1 MKFLETLEVEMYD
14 FSQANL
20 NNENRI
26 KAITLVASVCYQNP
40 KALNSASLYNRLMA
54 ESIGLPSS
62 SFEFVPVLLDPKREP
77 DAMILGNVNSNVRKF
92 GQWIRAIN
100 DRGNEQNFLL
110 TNYRALVYDCEER
123 CSLFTEPEV
132 LDEIRSNYL
141 ELFNNKF
148 ECDIIKRHF
157 KVFKYNVDIV
167 TRAQMVRHRAN
178 WQELCISGDSKIT
191 TSQGTRT
198 IKELYEIQQRQKS
211 KYSDVKYPSIK
222 CYDED
227 KGLFVKAKIKEVF
240 YTGKKEVLEAK
251 IQFGS
256 EGKNRI
262 IKSTKDHKFLTK
274 SGWKTL
280 EDIAIGEYVAING
293 KPLYQDY
300 DWLKLQ
306 KETFLK
312 KGIGMKGMA
321 VELGINYNTLKAW
334 IHKHNL
340 HYTQKETS
348 STYTVWNKDIKGE
361 DSHSY
366 GRVLDNTARGKIS
379 KKLVK
384 ELGHTKGG
392 HRSRYSSYWE
402 ADFRRTPLLEKFG
415 YKCAKCD
422 CKENLEVDHIKPCFS
437 HPELA
442 FNEDNVQIL
451 CKECH
456 REKSIEDAVLSKQT
470 IKFGMLIS
478 KDLVGIEDTY
488 DMEIDHKSHNYIA
501 NKILV
506 HNSRRYVSGKRV
518 PFTFYVAEK
527 MKNVTS
533 TVEKE
538 IWFEKDDGSEDTRTG
553 IFNQTTQS
561 IIDDCLAHYYAAID
575 QGVKPEEARRII
587 PQGMQTIIWGAFQ
600 PRQLE
605 NFYKLRL
612 EPKAQ
617 VEIREVATAMLK
629 LETKGEYSGNS
640 N

>member
-1 MKFLETLEVEMYD
+1 MELINKKENIFGDNIAFVEQYD
-14 FSQANL
+14 FSKANMSQ
-20 NNENRI
+20 ENRI
-26 KAITLVASVCYQNP
+26 HAITLIASVCYQNP
-40 KALNSASLYNRLMA
+40 KALNSDSLYNRLAA
-54 ESIGLPSS
+54 ESAGLPSS
-62 SFEFVPVLLDPKREP
+62 SFEVVPVLLSKRQVEEME
-77 DAMILGNVNSNVRKF
+77 AILNIEKF
-92 GQWIRAIN
+92 GEWIT
-100 DRGNEQNFLL
+100 DEKGEEYLL
-110 TNYRALVYDCEER
+110 TNYRALLYDVESKKIDKKYLGFFNTAEECE
-123 CSLFTEPEV
+123 
-132 LDEIRSNYL
+132 
-141 ELFNNKF
+141 
-148 ECDIIKRHF
+148 IIKQYF
-157 KVFKYNVDIV
+157 KVFKYKVDLP
-167 TRAQMVRHRAN
+167 TRSQMVRHRVS

-274 SGWKTL
+274 SGWKAL

-321 VELGINYNTLKAW
+321 IELGINYNTLKAW

-348 STYTVWNKDIKGE
+348 STYTIWNKDIKGE

-366 GRVLDNTARGKIS
+366 GRVLDNTAKEKIS

-442 FNEDNVQIL
+442 FDEDNVQIL

-488 DMEIDHKSHNYIA
+488 DMEIDNKSHNYVA

-506 HNSRRYVSGKRV
+506 HNSRRYVSGSRV
-518 PFTFYVAEK
+518 PFEFYVSDK
-527 MKNVTS
+527 L
-533 TVEKE
+533 KE
-538 IWFEKDDGSEDTRTG
+538 NQKVKDLIKQSEDLY
-553 IFNQTTQS
+553 FELLEN
-561 IIDDCLAHYYAAID
+561 
-575 QGVKPEEARRII
+575 GVKPQEARRVI
-587 PQGMQTIIWGAFQ
+587 PQMGYTQIWGAFM
-600 PRQLE
+600 PKQLD
-605 NFYKLRL
+605 NYFKLRL
-612 EPKAQ
+612 DEHAQ
-617 VEIREVATAMLK
+617 WEIRQTAIAMQEL
-629 LETKGEYSGNS
+629 LR
-640 N
+640 

>member
-1 MKFLETLEVEMYD
+1 MEETIKKTHVEVESSFKECTGKVENVFGDEIAYVAHYD
-14 FSQANL
+14 FSRANL
-20 NNENRI
+20 NQENRI
-26 KAITLVASVCYQNP
+26 AAISQVASVCYQNP
-40 KALNSASLYNRLMA
+40 KALGSISLYDRLACESAS
-54 ESIGLPSS
+54 LPSS
-62 SFEFVPVLLDPKREP
+62 SFEFVPVLFKYDFIETFFYNNSDTWLE
-77 DAMILGNVNSNVRKF
+77 NSNTLKYGERIYKD
-92 GQWIRAIN
+92 QAY
-100 DRGNEQNFLL
+100 LL
-110 TNYRALVYDCEER
+110 TNYRALIYDVENNGLDKSILDYFNTEEE
-123 CSLFTEPEV
+123 CA
-132 LDEIRSNYL
+132 IIAKH
-141 ELFNNKF
+141 FN
-148 ECDIIKRHF
+148 
-157 KVFKYNVDIV
+157 VFQVKIDMP
-167 TRAQMVRHRAN
+167 TFGQMVRHRVN
-178 WQELCISGDSKIT
+178 WQTLCISGDSKIT

-274 SGWKTL
+274 SGWKAL

-306 KETFLK
+306 KETFIK

-348 STYTVWNKDIKGE
+348 STYTVWNKGVKGE

-366 GRVLDNTARGKIS
+366 GRVPDNTAREKIS

-442 FNEDNVQIL
+442 FDEDNVQIL

-456 REKSIEDAVLSKQT
+456 REKSIEDAVLSRQT

-478 KDLVGIEDTY
+478 KDLMGIEDTY

-506 HNSRRYVSGKRV
+506 HNSRRYVSGKKV
-518 PFTFYVAEK
+518 PFEFYVSEK
-527 MKNVTS
+527 MKNLAP
-533 TVEKE
+533 KE
-538 IWFEKDDGSEDTRTG
+538 SYINSESLVCYEDVIEECVR
-553 IFNQTTQS
+553 F
-561 IIDDCLAHYYAAID
+561 YYYAID

-587 PQGMQTIIWGAFQ
+587 PQACYTIAWCAFQ
-600 PRQLE
+600 PKQLE
-605 NFYKLRL
+605 SYFELRL
-612 EPKAQ
+612 DKSAQ
-617 VEIREVATAMLK
+617 KEIQLISQAMKSLVK
-629 LETKGEYSGNS
+629 
-640 N
+640 

>member
-1 MKFLETLEVEMYD
+1 MATLDIEKYGEWITVEGKKY
-14 FSQANL
+14 
-20 NNENRI
+20 
-26 KAITLVASVCYQNP
+26 
-40 KALNSASLYNRLMA
+40 
-54 ESIGLPSS
+54 
-62 SFEFVPVLLDPKREP
+62 
-77 DAMILGNVNSNVRKF
+77 
-92 GQWIRAIN
+92 
-100 DRGNEQNFLL
+100 LL
-110 TNYRALVYDCEER
+110 TNYRAVVTDFERYGDKGIDLRKRFNTPEECE
-123 CSLFTEPEV
+123 
-132 LDEIRSNYL
+132 
-141 ELFNNKF
+141 
-148 ECDIIKRHF
+148 IIKQYF
-157 KVFKYNVDIV
+157 KVFLYKVDLP
-167 TRAQMVRHRAN
+167 TRSQMVRHRIS

-274 SGWKTL
+274 SGWKAL

-340 HYTQKETS
+340 HYTQKEAS

-366 GRVLDNTARGKIS
+366 GRVLDNTAREKIS

-402 ADFRRTPLLEKFG
+402 SDFRRTPLLEKFG

-442 FNEDNVQIL
+442 FDEDNVQIL

-506 HNSRRYVSGKRV
+506 HNSRRYVSGSRV
-518 PFTFYVAEK
+518 PFEFYVSEK
-527 MKNVTS
+527 MKDVVTS
-533 TVEKE
+533 NY
-538 IWFEKDDGSEDTRTG
+538 
-553 IFNQTTQS
+553 FNQKIGDNIYRKELETEFDIEDLINISLTFYKEA
-561 IIDDCLAHYYAAID
+561 LK
-575 QGVKPEEARRII
+575 QGVKPQEARRVI
-587 PQGMQTIIWGAFQ
+587 PQSAYTQIWGAFT
-600 PRQLE
+600 PKQLD
-605 NFYKLRL
+605 NYFKLRL
-612 EPKAQ
+612 DKHAQWEIQMVSKAMQ
-617 VEIREVATAMLK
+617 ELINGRK
-629 LETKGEYSGNS
+629 
-640 N
+640 

>member
-1 MKFLETLEVEMYD
+1 MEIQGLSFGVNPVNKKENIFGDDIGFVEHYD
-14 FSQANL
+14 FSQANMS
-20 NNENRI
+20 EKHRI
-26 KAITLVASVCYQNP
+26 HAISAVASICYQNP
-40 KALNSASLYNRLMA
+40 KAINSESLYNRLLA
-54 ESIGLPSS
+54 ESKGLPSS
-62 SFEFVPVLLDPKREP
+62 SFEMCPILLTAKKLRKIGSIINKEIYVKHDFEY
-77 DAMILGNVNSNVRKF
+77 NVTKF
-92 GQWIRAIN
+92 GEMIK
-100 DRGNEQNFLL
+100 DGEFLL
-110 TNYRALVYDCEER
+110 TNLRALIADVGEYAKEFYNTPEECE
-123 CSLFTEPEV
+123 
-132 LDEIRSNYL
+132 
-141 ELFNNKF
+141 
-148 ECDIIKRHF
+148 IIKEHF
-157 KVFKYNVDIV
+157 KVFLYKVDLP
-167 TRAQMVRHRAN
+167 TRSQMVRHRIS

-211 KYSDVKYPSIK
+211 KYSDVKHPSIK

-274 SGWKTL
+274 SGWKAL

-321 VELGINYNTLKAW
+321 IELGINYNTLKAW

-348 STYTVWNKDIKGE
+348 STYTIWNKDIKGE

-366 GRVLDNTARGKIS
+366 GRVLDITAREKIS
-379 KKLVK
+379 KNLVK

-442 FNEDNVQIL
+442 FDEDNVQIL

-488 DMEIDHKSHNYIA
+488 DMEIDHKSHNYVA

-518 PFTFYVAEK
+518 GFEFYLTEK
-527 MKNVTS
+527 
-533 TVEKE
+533 
-538 IWFEKDDGSEDTRTG
+538 
-553 IFNQTTQS
+553 
-561 IIDDCLAHYYAAID
+561 
-575 QGVKPEEARRII
+575 
-587 PQGMQTIIWGAFQ
+587 
-600 PRQLE
+600 
-605 NFYKLRL
+605 
-612 EPKAQ
+612 
-617 VEIREVATAMLK
+617 
-629 LETKGEYSGNS
+629 
-640 N
+640 